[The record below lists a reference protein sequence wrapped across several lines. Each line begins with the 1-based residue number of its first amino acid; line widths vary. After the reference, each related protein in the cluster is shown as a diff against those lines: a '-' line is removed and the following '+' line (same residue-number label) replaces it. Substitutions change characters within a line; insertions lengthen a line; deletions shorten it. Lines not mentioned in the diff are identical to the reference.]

1 MIRKETKSKHIHR
14 SDEHMMSMKGKLLI
28 GFLLFGALVIA
39 VLWFFQTV
47 LLGDV
52 YRSLK
57 LRDLNKCASEVETAA
72 LSDTSDDYSSLNEAA
87 GMAASKSG
95 ICISVYEI
103 SSNGVAKSGNRV
115 VEQHLNTFCFIHN
128 IESSRLLNTLYQ
140 KAVSEGGEMMDEV
153 SLGQMFANDSDDGSE
168 NVILAKV
175 VDKNDGRELLML
187 FNTELIPLDST
198 VTTIRIELLYISLI
212 LIVLAIV
219 LSLILSSHLSKPL
232 REMSGEAAKLA
243 LGDYNVNFD
252 GGNCTETE
260 NLSAALNKAAYELS
274 RLDKMQKDLIA
285 NVSHD
290 LRTPLTM
297 IAGYTEAMRDLPGEA
312 TPENM
317 QIVIDETNRLT
328 TLVNDM
334 LEVSRYQNGTQ
345 KLNKTHF
352 NFTNVIRTTIER
364 YAKLRE
370 KDGYIITF
378 ESDRDVFVD
387 ADEQRILQVIYNLI
401 GNAVNYVG
409 DDKTVIIR
417 QTVENN
423 EVQLEVIDHGIGIPE
438 DQLPMVWERY
448 YKVNDFHKRAN
459 IGTGL
464 GLSIVKNILLLHG
477 AQFGVKSKVGEG
489 SNFWFKLPIDNE
501 SSVN

>member
-1 MIRKETKSKHIHR
+1 MKTGRRVISQ
-14 SDEHMMSMKGKLLI
+14 HMNS
-28 GFLLFGALVIA
+28 
-39 VLWFFQTV
+39 
-47 LLGDV
+47 
-52 YRSLK
+52 
-57 LRDLNKCASEVETAA
+57 
-72 LSDTSDDYSSLNEAA
+72 
-87 GMAASKSG
+87 
-95 ICISVYEI
+95 
-103 SSNGVAKSGNRV
+103 
-115 VEQHLNTFCFIHN
+115 FCFIHN
-128 IESSRLLNTLYQ
+128 IGSSQLLNDLYQ
-140 KAVSEGGEMMDEV
+140 KAAAAGGQVTDEV
-153 SLGQMFANDSDDGSE
+153 SLGNLFSLEADNASA
-168 NVILAKV
+168 NVILAKII
-175 VDKNDGRELLML
+175 DKNDGRELLML

-198 VTTIRIELLYISLI
+198 VTTIRIELIYISII
-212 LIVLAIV
+212 LVVLAV
-219 LSLILSSHLSKPL
+219 FLSLFISSRISKPM
-232 REMSGEAAKLA
+232 REMSEEASKLA

-252 GGNCTETE
+252 GGNCTETI

-345 KLNKTHF
+345 RLNITRF
-352 NFTNVIRTTIER
+352 NFTDVVRTTIER

-370 KDGYIITF
+370 RDGYDITF
-378 ESDRDVFVD
+378 ESEYDVFVE

-401 GNAVNYVG
+401 GNAVNYAG
-409 DDKTVIIR
+409 EDKVVIIK
-417 QTVENN
+417 QTVEQD
-423 EVQLEVIDHGIGIPE
+423 EVMLEVIDHGIGIAE

-477 AQFGVKSKVGEG
+477 AKFGVKSKVGEG
-489 SNFWFKLPIDNE
+489 SIFWFKLKMVDNSE
-501 SSVN
+501 NQ

>member
-1 MIRKETKSKHIHR
+1 MRL
-14 SDEHMMSMKGKLLI
+14 KLLI
-28 GFLLFGALVIA
+28 AFLVFGAIVLA

-57 LRDLNKCASEVETAA
+57 LRDMEKCANEITTAVMN
-72 LSDTSDDYSSLNEAA
+72 DTSSDYTELDNAA
-87 GMAASKSG
+87 GLASSKSG

-103 SSNGVAKSGNRV
+103 SSRGGMKTGRRV
-115 VEQHLNTFCFIHN
+115 ISQHMNSFCFIHN
-128 IESSRLLNTLYQ
+128 IGSSQLLNDLYQ
-140 KAVSEGGEMMDEV
+140 KAAAAGGQVTDEV
-153 SLGQMFANDSDDGSE
+153 SLGNLFSLEADNASA
-168 NVILAKV
+168 NVILAKII
-175 VDKNDGRELLML
+175 DKNDGRELLML

-198 VTTIRIELLYISLI
+198 VTTIRIELIYISII
-212 LIVLAIV
+212 LVVLAV
-219 LSLILSSHLSKPL
+219 FLSLFISSRISKPM
-232 REMSGEAAKLA
+232 REMSEEASKLA

-252 GGNCTETE
+252 GGNCTETI

-345 KLNKTHF
+345 RLNITRF
-352 NFTNVIRTTIER
+352 NFTDVVRTTIER

-370 KDGYIITF
+370 RDGYDITF
-378 ESDRDVFVD
+378 ESEYDVFVE

-401 GNAVNYVG
+401 GNAVNYAG
-409 DDKTVIIR
+409 EDKVVIIK
-417 QTVENN
+417 QTVEQD
-423 EVQLEVIDHGIGIPE
+423 EVMLEVIDHGIGIAE

-477 AQFGVKSKVGEG
+477 AKFGVKSKVGEG
-489 SNFWFKLPIDNE
+489 SIFWFKLKMVDNSE
-501 SSVN
+501 NQ

>member
-1 MIRKETKSKHIHR
+1 MRA
-14 SDEHMMSMKGKLLI
+14 KLLI
-28 GFLLFGALVIA
+28 AFLVFGAIVLA

-57 LRDLNKCASEVETAA
+57 LRDMEKCANEITAA
-72 LSDTSDDYSSLNEAA
+72 VMNDTSSDYTELDNAA
-87 GMAASKSG
+87 GLASSKSG

-103 SSNGVAKSGNRV
+103 SSRGGTKTGRRV
-115 VEQHLNTFCFIHN
+115 ISQHMNSFCFIHN
-128 IESSRLLNTLYQ
+128 IGSSQLLNDLYQ
-140 KAVSEGGEMMDEV
+140 KAAAAGGQVTDEV
-153 SLGQMFANDSDDGSE
+153 SLGNLFSLDADNASA
-168 NVILAKV
+168 NVILAKII
-175 VDKNDGRELLML
+175 DKNDGRELLML

-198 VTTIRIELLYISLI
+198 VTTIRIELIYISII
-212 LIVLAIV
+212 LVVLAV
-219 LSLILSSHLSKPL
+219 FLSLFISSRISKPM
-232 REMSGEAAKLA
+232 REMSEEASKLA

-252 GGNCTETE
+252 GGNCTETI

-345 KLNKTHF
+345 RLNVTRF
-352 NFTNVIRTTIER
+352 NFTDVVRTTIER

-370 KDGYIITF
+370 KDGYDITF
-378 ESDRDVFVD
+378 ESEYDVFVE

-401 GNAVNYVG
+401 GNAVNYAG
-409 DDKTVIIR
+409 EDKAVIIK
-417 QTVENN
+417 QTVEQD
-423 EVQLEVIDHGIGIPE
+423 EVMLEVIDHGIGIAE

-477 AQFGVKSKVGEG
+477 AKFGVKSKVGEG
-489 SNFWFKLPIDNE
+489 SIFWFKLKIADNFE
-501 SSVN
+501 NQ

>member
-1 MIRKETKSKHIHR
+1 
-14 SDEHMMSMKGKLLI
+14 MKGKLLFF
-28 GFLLFGALVIA
+28 FLLFGVIVIA

-57 LRDLNKCASEVETAA
+57 LKDMDKCATELSYAA
-72 LSDTSDDYSSLNEAA
+72 ERYDGEDYTDLNEAA
-87 GMAASKSG
+87 GEAATKSG

-103 SSNGVAKSGNRV
+103 SSNGRDRSGV
-115 VEQHLNTFCFIHN
+115 KIIEQHMNSFCFIHN
-128 IESSRLLNTLYQ
+128 IGSSHLLNNLYT
-140 KAVSEGGEMMDEV
+140 KAVENGGQVLDEV
-153 SLGQMFANDSDDGSE
+153 SLGQMFSRESEEMSE
-168 NVILAKV
+168 NVILAKIIQC
-175 VDKNDGRELLML
+175 DDGSELLML

-198 VTTIRIELLYISLI
+198 VTTIRLELIYISII
-212 LIVLAIV
+212 LVVLAVV
-219 LSLILSSHLSKPL
+219 LSLVLSNHITKPI
-232 REMSGEAAKLA
+232 REMSGEASKLA

-252 GGNCTETE
+252 GGNCTETV

-345 KLNKTHF
+345 KLNITHF
-352 NFTNVIRTTIER
+352 NLTDVVRTTIER

-378 ESDRDVFVD
+378 ESEYDVCVD
-387 ADEQRILQVIYNLI
+387 ADEQRLLQVMYNLI
-401 GNAVNYVG
+401 GNAVNYAG

-417 QTVENN
+417 QTVEDG
-423 EVQLEVIDHGIGIPE
+423 EVLLEVIDHGIGIPE

-448 YKVNDFHKRAN
+448 YKVNSFHKRAN

-477 AQFGVKSKVGEG
+477 AKFGVKSKVGVG
-489 SNFWFKLPIDNE
+489 SIFWFKLKI
-501 SSVN
+501 S

>member
-1 MIRKETKSKHIHR
+1 MRA
-14 SDEHMMSMKGKLLI
+14 KLLI
-28 GFLLFGALVIA
+28 AFLVFGGIVLA

-57 LRDLNKCASEVETAA
+57 LRDMEKCANEITTVVMN
-72 LSDTSDDYSSLNEAA
+72 DTSSDYTKLDDAA
-87 GMAASKSG
+87 GLASSKSG

-103 SSNGVAKSGNRV
+103 SSRGGMKTGRRV
-115 VEQHLNTFCFIHN
+115 ISQHMNSFCFIHN
-128 IESSRLLNTLYQ
+128 IGSSQLLNDLYQ
-140 KAVSEGGEMMDEV
+140 KAAAAGGQVTDEV
-153 SLGQMFANDSDDGSE
+153 SLGNLFSLDADNASA
-168 NVILAKV
+168 NVILAKII
-175 VDKNDGRELLML
+175 DKNDGRELLML

-198 VTTIRIELLYISLI
+198 VTTIRIELIYISII
-212 LIVLAIV
+212 LVVLAV
-219 LSLILSSHLSKPL
+219 FLSLFISSRISKPM
-232 REMSGEAAKLA
+232 REMSEEASKLA

-252 GGNCTETE
+252 GGNCTETI

-345 KLNKTHF
+345 RLNVTRF
-352 NFTNVIRTTIER
+352 NFTDVVRTTIDR

-370 KDGYIITF
+370 KDGYDITF
-378 ESDRDVFVD
+378 ESEYDVFVD

-401 GNAVNYVG
+401 GNAVNYAG
-409 DDKTVIIR
+409 DDKVVIIK
-417 QTVENN
+417 QTVEND
-423 EVQLEVIDHGIGIPE
+423 EVMLEVIDHGIGIAE

-477 AQFGVKSKVGEG
+477 AKFGVKSKVGEG
-489 SNFWFKLPIDNE
+489 STFWFKLKIADNYE
-501 SSVN
+501 NQ